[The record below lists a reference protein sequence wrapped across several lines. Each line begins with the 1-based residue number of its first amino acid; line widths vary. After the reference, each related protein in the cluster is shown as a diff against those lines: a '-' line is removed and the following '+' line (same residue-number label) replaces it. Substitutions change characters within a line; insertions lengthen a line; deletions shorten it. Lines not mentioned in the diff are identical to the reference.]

1 MRSNLLGFNSRPKER
16 RLNTGSVLKLYRY
29 GSFWLIKPKACTNQ
43 KVVRDTSCLTEIKA
57 SRSAFLVAKS
67 AKSAKYRVFC
77 GYTWGKT
84 RVYPGN
90 TRTFA
95 WFRPRD
101 HTDSRYNY

>member
-1 MRSNLLGFNSRPKER
+1 MCTITLSLAKRGEAIPGPYSSLTCFAGVRPGAMPEP
-16 RLNTGSVLKLYRY
+16 VLKLYRY

-77 GYTWGKT
+77 GYTWKN
-84 RVYPGN
+84 PGI
-90 TRTFA
+90 
-95 WFRPRD
+95 PG
-101 HTDSRYNY
+101 

>member
-1 MRSNLLGFNSRPKER
+1 MMLDPACTKSLTFREFVNGPNTLSKSTAISNSDNWTPVF
-16 RLNTGSVLKLYRY
+16 KLYRY

-77 GYTWGKT
+77 GYT
-84 RVYPGN
+84 
-90 TRTFA
+90 
-95 WFRPRD
+95 
-101 HTDSRYNY
+101 